1 MTLYNIII
9 YLLFIILLLSIPI
22 RVSAVEYSGGMPAM
36 KLKAPEIPFK
46 MIEFLLFSTYRYD
59 VINNNILSPVI
70 ALLTSYKT
78 IGNIKSVYIT
88 YFTKVSGVQQTDKQ
102 TLHNL
107 NNDNI
112 GKYLLIISVIN
123 NSTFEMLGYP
133 CNITDEFGITNNNM
147 KIFYMDNGTITV

>member
-1 MTLYNIII
+1 
-9 YLLFIILLLSIPI
+9 
-22 RVSAVEYSGGMPAM
+22 
-36 KLKAPEIPFK
+36 
-46 MIEFLLFSTYRYD
+46 
-59 VINNNILSPVI
+59 VI
-70 ALLTSYKT
+70 ALLTSYKN

-123 NSTFEMLGYP
+123 HLTFEMLGYP

-147 KIFYMDNGTITV
+147 KIFYTDNGTITV